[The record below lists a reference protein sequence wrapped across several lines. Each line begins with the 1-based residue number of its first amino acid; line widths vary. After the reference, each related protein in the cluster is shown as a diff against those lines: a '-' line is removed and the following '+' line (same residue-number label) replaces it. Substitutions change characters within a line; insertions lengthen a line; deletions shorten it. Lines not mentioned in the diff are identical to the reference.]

1 MKIPKNMTE
10 QEVIDTITK
19 VARNLAPKFTF
30 ASYDIDDIFQ
40 EAFIIGIDGLNKY
53 DQERPLANFMFAHI
67 SNRLKNFKRNNYYRL
82 DIGSAQEIQD
92 RKKSLLEPLDIDNI
106 YSISTKDDTHDK
118 AHLSETLKS
127 IDEKL
132 PPKYRRDYLKLITNS
147 PIPKGRK
154 AVIMKIIQQ
163 IIDYGFVD
171 DDEHNNSEDIE

>member
-10 QEVIDTITK
+10 QEVIEVITK
-19 VARNLAPKFTF
+19 VAKNLAPKFTF
-30 ASYDIDDIFQ
+30 ASYDVDDIFQ
-40 EAFIIGIDGLNKY
+40 EAFIIGIDGMSKY

-92 RKKSLLEPLDIDNI
+92 RKKSLLEPLDIDAI
-106 YSISTKDDTHDK
+106 YSISTKDTAHDN
-118 AHLSETLKS
+118 AQLSETLKS

-154 AVIMKIIQQ
+154 AVIVKIIQQ
-163 IIDYGFVD
+163 IIEHGKVIDQD
-171 DDEHNNSEDIE
+171 DDPEDLE

>member
-10 QEVIDTITK
+10 QEVVDIITK
-19 VARNLAPKFTF
+19 VARSLAPKFTF

-40 EAFIIGIDGLNKY
+40 EAFIIGIDGLEKY

-106 YSISTKDDTHDK
+106 YGISTRDETHEN
-118 AHLSETLKS
+118 AHISETLKS

-154 AVIMKIIQQ
+154 AVIMKVIQK
-163 IIDYGFVD
+163 ILNNDELS
-171 DDEHNNSEDIE
+171 DDEQDSNEDLD